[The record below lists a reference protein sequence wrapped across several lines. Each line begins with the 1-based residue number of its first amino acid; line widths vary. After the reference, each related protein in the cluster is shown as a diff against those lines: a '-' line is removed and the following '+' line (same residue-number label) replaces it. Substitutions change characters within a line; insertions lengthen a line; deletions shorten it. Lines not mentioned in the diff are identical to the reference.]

1 MSALIHKLLKRRCMH
16 LQITSDSDDGSTCTG
31 GIGGGGGMEGDK
43 VRAHA
48 SLCTQPHTAS
58 GTSIQ

>member
-1 MSALIHKLLKRRCMH
+1 MVVHVLVEL
-16 LQITSDSDDGSTCTG
+16 
-31 GIGGGGGMEGDK
+31 GGGGGMEGDK